1 MTFHH
6 TDLPC
11 LPHPLP
17 LFPPSFLFSDPFF
30 DEILLVPF
38 SHVPIDDAMGT
49 TGTTTGAS
57 SLSFPLSQPLSD

>member
-1 MTFHH
+1 
-6 TDLPC
+6 
-11 LPHPLP
+11 
-17 LFPPSFLFSDPFF
+17 LFPSSFLLFFSDPFF

-57 SLSFPLSQPLSD
+57 SLSLPLSHPLSD